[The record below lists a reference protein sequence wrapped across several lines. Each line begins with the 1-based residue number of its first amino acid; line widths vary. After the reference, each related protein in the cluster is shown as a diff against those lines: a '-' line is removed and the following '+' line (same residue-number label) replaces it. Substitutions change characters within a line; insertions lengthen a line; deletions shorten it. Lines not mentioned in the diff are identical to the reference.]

1 MKYALLATLVAV
13 AALGIYAYENGGLD
27 SGGSVQDS
35 VLRSVDNLG
44 ESMSDNMEG
53 IGESLRF

>member
-13 AALGIYAYENGGLD
+13 AAFGIYVYRNGGLD

-35 VLRSVDNLG
+35 VMRSVDNLG